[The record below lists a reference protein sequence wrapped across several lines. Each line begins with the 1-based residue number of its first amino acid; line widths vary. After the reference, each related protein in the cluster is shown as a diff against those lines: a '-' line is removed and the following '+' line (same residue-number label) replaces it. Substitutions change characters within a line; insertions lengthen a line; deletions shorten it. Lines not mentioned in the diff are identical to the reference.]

1 MASVGNLEKSNPMDT
16 QDAAPQEPIDTD
28 AAATVIPVI
37 TAAGLGLDGEHGPLF
52 SDIALELTAGRGN
65 HLKAVP
71 NPASL

>member
-1 MASVGNLEKSNPMDT
+1 MDA